1 MPMLGVE
8 QEGVAGQLHNG
19 EALTNTCKTGETIRK
34 VQF

>member
-19 EALTNTCKTGETIRK
+19 EALTTTYKIGETIRK
-34 VQF
+34 DQF